1 MSNIFIAEFLG
12 TMILILLGNGVV
24 ANVLL
29 KKTKGNG
36 SGLIVIT
43 AGWAFAVFSGAAV
56 ASSLGSAAH
65 MNPAV
70 SIATFIGNGIT
81 ADQMFS
87 YLGGEILGA
96 MAGAFLVWLM
106 YKDHF
111 DATFDDSGAQL
122 ACYCTGPA
130 IKNTASNLF
139 SETLATFVLV
149 FVSSSFGATQGA
161 TVGSIGLWPIVT
173 LIWAIGVSLGGTTG
187 YAINPARDLGPRI
200 MHAILPMKGKG
211 SSDWGYAW
219 IPIAGPII
227 GAISAVLLFQA
238 IH

>member
-1 MSNIFIAEFLG
+1 MSNIFIAELLG
-12 TMILILLGNGVV
+12 TLILILLGNGVV

-29 KKTKGNG
+29 QKTKGNG
-36 SGLIVIT
+36 AGLIVIT

-56 ASSLGSAAH
+56 ALNLGSAAH
-65 MNPAV
+65 LNPAV

-81 ADQMFS
+81 STELIS
-87 YLGGEILGA
+87 YLGGEFLGA

-111 DATFDDSGAQL
+111 DATFEDPGAQL
-122 ACYCTGPA
+122 ACYSTGPA
-130 IKNTASNLF
+130 IKNTWSNLF
-139 SETLATFVLV
+139 SEALGTFVLI
-149 FVSSSFGATQGA
+149 FVSSSFASTQGE
-161 TVGSIGLWPIVT
+161 TVGSIGLWPITT

-200 MHAILPMKGKG
+200 MHAILPIKGKG
-211 SSDWGYAW
+211 TSDWGYAW
-219 IPIAGPII
+219 IPVIGPIV
-227 GAISAVLLFQA
+227 GAILAILAYQA

>member
-1 MSNIFIAEFLG
+1 MSNIFIAELFG
-12 TMILILLGNGVV
+12 TLILILLGNGVV

-29 KKTKGNG
+29 QKTKGNG

-56 ASSLGSAAH
+56 ALNLGSAAH
-65 MNPAV
+65 LNPAV

-81 ADQMFS
+81 STELIS
-87 YLGGEILGA
+87 YLGGEFLGA

-111 DATFDDSGAQL
+111 DATFEDPGAQL
-122 ACYCTGPA
+122 ACYSTGPA
-130 IKNTASNLF
+130 IKNTWSNLF
-139 SETLATFVLV
+139 SEALGTFVLI
-149 FVSSSFGATQGA
+149 FVSSSFAPTQGE
-161 TVGSIGLWPIVT
+161 TVGSIGLWPITT

-211 SSDWGYAW
+211 TSDWGYSW
-219 IPIAGPII
+219 IPVFGPIAG
-227 GAISAVLLFQA
+227 AILAVLAYQA